1 MNENDISHNISFSF
15 NRGSS
20 LLKDISN
27 VQTGISL
34 SAIIP
39 SISYEI
45 TQTTPPVNWVN
56 IHSAAMVTGITAA
69 AITYSTVKATG
80 TVAATAAEYGTFAV
94 GSIITEGIR
103 AVLGDIP
110 AAISNSATRTTS
122 YIVTNSISAAS
133 STSAIIAGAAAGAIA
148 TGTTL
153 ASGFILDAISSSINA
168 ALQYVTSSGP
178 KQNEQLDMSFI
189 IYDLSNN
196 LLCYEVEEVPKSTGQ
211 NNNYGRNIS
220 ETPTMDGIQ
229 MVNENTH
236 IIDNNTTNTASS
248 ANGTNT
254 IISTSISSAN

>member
-1 MNENDISHNISFSF
+1 MNVNDISHNISFSF
-15 NRGSS
+15 NRCSS
-20 LLKDISN
+20 

-34 SAIIP
+34 NAIIP

-45 TQTTPPVNWVN
+45 TQITPPVNWVN

-110 AAISNSATRTTS
+110 AAISHSATRTTS
-122 YIVTNSISAAS
+122 YIVSNSISAAA

-153 ASGFILDAISSSINA
+153 TSGFILDAINSSINS
-168 ALQYVTSSGP
+168 ALQYVTSSRP
-178 KQNEQLDMSFI
+178 NTQVDMSFV

-196 LLCYEVEEVPKSTGQ
+196 LLTYEVIEEVPKSTIQ

-229 MVNENTH
+229 MVNENTN
-236 IIDNNTTNTASS
+236 IINNNTTNTTST

-254 IISTSISSAN
+254 TISTSISPIN